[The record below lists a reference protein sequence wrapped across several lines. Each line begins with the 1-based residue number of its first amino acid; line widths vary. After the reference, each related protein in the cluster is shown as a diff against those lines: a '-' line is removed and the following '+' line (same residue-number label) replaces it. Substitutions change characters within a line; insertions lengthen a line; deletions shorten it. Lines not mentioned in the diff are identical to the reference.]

1 MWMNSSTFFV
11 LDVRRENLLNDTIDK
26 ILRAKKAD
34 LKKPLRVKFKGEE
47 GLDAG
52 GVKKEFFQL
61 LSAQLFSRDF
71 DMFRPVGNTNQIWFN
86 PFKATT
92 GGLLSGN
99 ADDEVEFMLVGALIG
114 LAIYNSTLLDV
125 QFPISLYEMLLGRF
139 PRKPGIVD
147 LRKLDPVLANG
158 LDEIMKVKTEEEIQ
172 ALGITFSLT
181 YEVLGE
187 FRTIE
192 LVEGGAD
199 VAVTLKNRK
208 DYVRRHVKFH
218 LVDTIRD
225 MKEALLKGF
234 HLCIPP
240 NLEVLDLFRPEELE
254 LALVGT
260 PELDF
265 LALQRR
271 CEYEGF
277 APTHRVVRWF
287 WKLVEELDLPQQQAL
302 LKFCTGSPRAPVGGL
317 GELNFKIQRA
327 GADSPRLPTAS
338 TCFNTFLLPEYSSEE
353 KLRKLTLIAI
363 ENGEGFF
370 LE

>member
-1 MWMNSSTFFV
+1 MWLNSDTFFV
-11 LDVRRENLLNDTIDK
+11 LEVRRENLLNDTIEK
-26 ILRAKKAD
+26 ILRSKKAD
-34 LKKPLRVKFKGEE
+34 LKKPLRVKFAGEE

-71 DMFRPVGNTNQIWFN
+71 DMFRPLGDTNLIWFN
-86 PFKATT
+86 PYKAASS
-92 GGLLSGN
+92 GLIAGN

-125 QFPISLYEMLLGRF
+125 QFPITLYEMLLDRF
-139 PRKPGIVD
+139 PRKPGIAD
-147 LRKLDPVLANG
+147 MRKLDPVVAQG
-158 LDEIMKVKTEEEIQ
+158 LDEIMKAETNEELEQ
-172 ALGITFSLT
+172 LGITFSIT

-187 FRTIE
+187 YRTVE
-192 LVEGGAD
+192 LLPQGSEMS
-199 VAVTLKNRK
+199 VTLKNRR
-208 DYVRRHVKFH
+208 DYIRRFVKFH
-218 LVDTIRD
+218 LVDSIRE

-240 NLEVLDLFRPEELE
+240 SLEVLDLFRPDELE

-260 PELDF
+260 PDLDF
-265 LALQRR
+265 SALERK

-287 WKLVEELDLPQQQAL
+287 WKFVYDLDRPQQQAL

-317 GELNFKIQRA
+317 GELSFKIQRA
-327 GADSPRLPTAS
+327 GPDSPRLPTAS
-338 TCFNTFLLPEYSSEE
+338 TCFNTLLLPEYGTEE
-353 KLRKLTLIAI
+353 KLRRLTLLAV